1 MRRINVCEKA
11 QFMIEARTRLGCNNS
26 ETKKDRTGEKREVIQ
41 GHRTKRRLQNA
52 LENANYGKDN

>member
-1 MRRINVCEKA
+1 MCEKA